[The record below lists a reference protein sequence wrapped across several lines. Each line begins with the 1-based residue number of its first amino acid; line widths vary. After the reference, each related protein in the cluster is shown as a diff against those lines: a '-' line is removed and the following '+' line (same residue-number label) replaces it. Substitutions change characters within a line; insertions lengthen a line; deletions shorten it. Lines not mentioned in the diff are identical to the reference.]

1 MYHFDLKNWKL
12 TEKCTLGL
20 AALLAALT
28 IVLRT
33 VPGVSFSAN
42 LSLLGMVIC
51 LALLWLSRM
60 GRRHRV
66 WKLLLRLAQVGLAV
80 LVICLSALE
89 IYILRVGER
98 TPTNS
103 RPVDAV
109 IVLGAGVNGTTPSMA
124 LQTRINA
131 AADYLAAHPET
142 TAILSGGQGP
152 GEAISEAQAMF
163 NALTALGIDP
173 DRLILE
179 EQSTNTRENLENSL
193 ALLPDVHHSTVA
205 IVTNDF
211 HMARVRLLLNA
222 YTLGGV
228 EQVPAELPWWWLS
241 ANYYVR
247 ETFAIVKDMV
257 LTPLLA

>member
-1 MYHFDLKNWKL
+1 MYHFDFKNWKM
-12 TEKCTLGL
+12 TEKLTAAL
-20 AALLAALT
+20 AVLLAALT
-28 IVLRT
+28 ILLRT

-98 TPTNS
+98 TPTDS
-103 RPVDAV
+103 RPVDTV

-131 AADYLAAHPET
+131 AVGYLAAHPET

-152 GEAISEAQAMF
+152 GENITEAQSMF

-179 EQSTNTRENLENSL
+179 EASTNTRENLENSL
-193 ALLPDVHHSTVA
+193 ALLPDVHHSTVV

-211 HMARVRLLLNA
+211 HMARVRLLLST
-222 YTLGGV
+222 YGLGGV